1 MMACMLFPAELL
13 AQDRDSVVQLPA
25 VTVTAIARVNRD
37 VSDAFKK
44 AFPDAKKLRWYAFNR
59 DYIAKFISDDMSHSA
74 LFKKNGYLKYDIS
87 YGSERNLPE
96 EIRNRVQSTYQ
107 DFKIDRVAN
116 VKESGRNIW
125 VINLES
131 LRNYVMVRVEEEEME
146 EVKRV
151 NKSE

>member
-1 MMACMLFPAELL
+1 
-13 AQDRDSVVQLPA
+13 
-25 VTVTAIARVNRD
+25 
-37 VSDAFKK
+37 
-44 AFPDAKKLRWYAFNR
+44 
-59 DYIAKFISDDMSHSA
+59 
-74 LFKKNGYLKYDIS
+74 
-87 YGSERNLPE
+87 
-96 EIRNRVQSTYQ
+96 
-107 DFKIDRVAN
+107 VAN